1 MRAGDKSPAAGATL
15 IIGANLRVSSDGEG
29 WQALGLGGLGRRSG
43 KRIDELFPSSDL
55 RASILDVLASG
66 QPVEGVLVPIEDGG
80 KTRYLCANL
89 SPVPADAP
97 KPKKVLLRAHELDGW
112 VLADAETGKII
123 SANERGAR
131 ALGSK
136 VETIPGKSL
145 WSSEVLANP
154 EERDSIFAD
163 LNRRGSTYL
172 GRFGQRNSTGEALE
186 LEGALVLAPEQ
197 LRKTTA

>member
-1 MRAGDKSPAAGATL
+1 
-15 IIGANLRVSSDGEG
+15 
-29 WQALGLGGLGRRSG
+29 LGRRSG

-55 RASILDVLASG
+55 RAAVLDVLASG
-66 QPVEGVLVPIEDGG
+66 QPVEGVLVPIEDGA
-80 KTRYLCANL
+80 KTRFLCANL
-89 SPVPADAP
+89 SPEPADGQ

-112 VLADAETGKII
+112 VLADAETGGII

-131 ALGSK
+131 ALGSNM
-136 VETIPGKSL
+136 ETILGKSL

-163 LNRRGSTYL
+163 LNRRGSMYL
-172 GRFGQRNSTGEALE
+172 GRFGQGNSTGESLE

-197 LRKTTA
+197 FRKATA

>member
-29 WQALGLGGLGRRSG
+29 WHALGLGGLGRRSG

-55 RASILDVLASG
+55 RASVLDVLASG

-89 SPVPADAP
+89 SP
-97 KPKKVLLRAHELDGW
+97 VLLRAHELDGW

-136 VETIPGKSL
+136 VETISGKSL